1 MELEPEPEQKK
12 EDQWSRRRKRKYI
25 MVCWFTGHY
34 CKSVTI
40 AVHKKET
47 KEKIIKD
54 EYERRH
60 VGLAKHV
67 TACSDTRGTLATA
80 TQASSRTIFNQTR
93 AHDNYLPLRQRNNV
107 IELQL

>member
-1 MELEPEPEQKK
+1 M
-12 EDQWSRRRKRKYI
+12 
-25 MVCWFTGHY
+25 
-34 CKSVTI
+34 
-40 AVHKKET
+40 ET

-80 TQASSRTIFNQTR
+80 TQASSKGLYLIRPGPATIF
-93 AHDNYLPLRQRNNV
+93 
-107 IELQL
+107 